1 MKIFKGG
8 PVTRRHPPRRAV
20 YSPVDVCQTVPGMA
34 ALGEASYSA
43 SPRCEKGF
51 ISVIQ
56 RAKKIIFHGAF
67 SLLIAATAQNDMSA
81 A

>member
-1 MKIFKGG
+1 
-8 PVTRRHPPRRAV
+8 
-20 YSPVDVCQTVPGMA
+20 MA